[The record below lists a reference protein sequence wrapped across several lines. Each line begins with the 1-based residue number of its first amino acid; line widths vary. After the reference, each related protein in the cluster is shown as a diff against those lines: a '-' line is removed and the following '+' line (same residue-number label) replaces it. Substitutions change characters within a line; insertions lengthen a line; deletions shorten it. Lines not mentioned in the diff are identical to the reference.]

1 MKIVALRWTAY
12 RLPYREAFA
21 TASAVAQAREG
32 VLLRILTS
40 TGAVG
45 LGDAAPLPER
55 GGDIGETLAL
65 LTDLAPSLIG
75 RDIADEIALPTGGP
89 SAAALACALDTALLD
104 AEARARELSVAALLT
119 ADPRLSVPVNATIGA
134 PSLEAAVRQ
143 AEAARVA
150 GFPCAKL
157 KAGIAATVVE
167 ERERVAAV
175 RAALGPDVRL
185 RVDANGAWD
194 AARAIATLR
203 ALADLDIEYVEQP
216 TAPGDFAALA
226 ALAAVAAVSPI
237 PVAADEDVLDL
248 DSARR
253 LLALG
258 AGILIAKPIAVGG
271 LRPARRIVELA
282 LAAGARAVV
291 TTTIES
297 GVGIA
302 AALHLAASLTT
313 PDESTAH
320 GLATGLLL
328 EHDLLLRSIPITAGR
343 MALPKPPRPS
353 GERSR
358 KRGLPAPGLG
368 VAIDESALARYATA
382 EGAAP

>member
-1 MKIVALRWTAY
+1 MKIAALRWTAY

-21 TASAVAQAREG
+21 TASAVAPAREG
-32 VLLRILTS
+32 VLLRILT
-40 TGAVG
+40 TAGGVG

-55 GGDIGETLAL
+55 GGDIGETLAQ
-65 LTDLAPSLIG
+65 LTGLASSLIG

-134 PSLEAAVRQ
+134 PSLEAALRQ
-143 AEAARVA
+143 AEAARAA
-150 GFPCAKL
+150 GFPCIKL
-157 KAGIAATVVE
+157 KVGMAAMATE

-175 RAALGPDVRL
+175 RAAIGPGVRL

-194 AARAIATLR
+194 AERAIAMLR
-203 ALADLDIEYVEQP
+203 ALAGCDIEYVEQP
-216 TAPGDFAALA
+216 TPPGDFD

-248 DSARR
+248 DSTRR
-253 LLALG
+253 LLEMG
-258 AGILIAKPIAVGG
+258 VRVIIVKPMAVGG
-271 LRPARRIVELA
+271 LRPARRIVDLA

-291 TTTIES
+291 TTTIDS

-302 AALHLAASLTT
+302 AALHLAASLTM
-313 PDESTAH
+313 PDASTAH
-320 GLATGLLL
+320 GLATSPLL
-328 EHDLLLRSIPITAGR
+328 EHDLLLRSLPIAAGR
-343 MALPKPPRPS
+343 MALPD
-353 GERSR
+353 
-358 KRGLPAPGLG
+358 APGLG
-368 VAIDESALARYATA
+368 VAIDEAALARYAVG
-382 EGAAP
+382 EGRCP

>member
-1 MKIVALRWTAY
+1 MKITALRWTAY

-21 TASAVAQAREG
+21 TASAATPNCREG
-32 VLLRILTS
+32 LILRLTTDAGS
-40 TGAVG
+40 TG

-55 GGDIGETLAL
+55 GGDIGEVLTALAR
-65 LTDLAPSLIG
+65 LAPLLIG
-75 RDIADEIALPTGGP
+75 AAQSDALEQVWSRLGP

-104 AEARARELSVAALLT
+104 AEARARTLTVAALL
-119 ADPRLSVPVNATIGA
+119 AAPLSVDRRVSVSVNATIGA

-143 AEAARVA
+143 AESARAAA
-150 GFPCAKL
+150 FPCVKL
-157 KAGIAATVVE
+157 KVGMAATAAD

-194 AARAIATLR
+194 AERAIAILR
-203 ALADLDIEYVEQP
+203 ALTDLDIEYVEQP
-216 TAPGDFAALA
+216 TPPGEFAALA
-226 ALAAVAAVSPI
+226 AAAAGSPI

-248 DSARR
+248 DSARQ

-258 AGILIAKPIAVGG
+258 AQILIVKPMTVGG
-271 LRPARRIVELA
+271 LRQARRIVELA
-282 LAAGARAVV
+282 LAVGATPVV
-291 TTTIES
+291 TTTIDS

-302 AALHLAASLTT
+302 AALHLAATLPTA
-313 PDESTAH
+313 STAH

-328 EHDLLLRSIPITAGR
+328 EHDLLVRPIPIVAGR
-343 MALPKPPRPS
+343 MALPDGS
-353 GERSR
+353 
-358 KRGLPAPGLG
+358 GLG